1 MQSATPIVMPG
12 EAGAA
17 LPAVNPLAGIPAGA
31 RAGAAAGAATDAP
44 LLATFEQAASSP
56 AADSNPTP
64 IAIWLLSIV
73 DLLARALA
81 EMRRRG
87 YVMGSRRAPA
97 GAADRPSSDASTR
110 RSGSGVDEV
119 V

>member
-1 MQSATPIVMPG
+1 MPG

-31 RAGAAAGAATDAP
+31 RAGPAAGAAMDA
-44 LLATFEQAASSP
+44 LVLATFEHPASSP

-87 YVMGSRRAPA
+87 YAMGSRRTPT
-97 GAADRPSSDASTR
+97 GAADRPSRDASTR
-110 RSGSGVDEV
+110 RSGSGAAEV